1 MPPTAR
7 NVVEINE
14 PFPES
19 VKSDTPQDEAHL
31 REALKRCSPA
41 TYEAACR
48 FRQTGV
54 PACLPAIIRGVIEHY
69 VDPDLRAKLR
79 DADDDLRLIEDLGID
94 SLTMME
100 IVALTEDVLP
110 VSINSE
116 DRCRLRTLGDFNQL
130 VACKLCGLSLP
141 KSADLLPDDWG
152 LGKVIW

>member
-100 IVALTEDVLP
+100 IVALAEDVLP
-110 VSINSE
+110 VSISSE
-116 DRCRLRTLGDFNQL
+116 DLCRLRTLGDVKQ
-130 VACKLCGLSLP
+130 VIECKLFGLPLP
-141 KSADLLPDDWG
+141 KSTDLQIG
-152 LGKVIW
+152 RASCRERV